1 MFSSAIVRQTVNTID
16 HLNQKQIQT
25 SLGQFCAVFYPL
37 TERHLFLH
45 AQRIGIGIDLL
56 HFSTFSSIKLRFDNI
71 EMLCTLLLNINV
83 ANICNV

>member
-1 MFSSAIVRQTVNTID
+1 MLSSAIVRQTVNTID
-16 HLNQKQIQT
+16 NLNQKQIQT

-37 TERHLFLH
+37 PGRHLFLH
-45 AQRIGIGIDLL
+45 AQRIGIAIDLL
-56 HFSTFSSIKLRFDNI
+56 HFSTISSIKLRFYNI